1 MVREMK
7 EMSIF
12 IHLCACDGFVD
23 IVKNMMKIH
32 LATIIE
38 RESDCNVIP
47 LMEEF
52 PFLHMETTPRKISG
66 WDLKFTIPVKVDCHA
81 ILRKQYGY
89 FYHIIKY
96 MYNEKW
102 VAQYIEKKIYWML
115 RDCFYRNDF
124 VSFSST
130 SIKKTI
136 VTYD

>member
-47 LMEEF
+47 SMEEF
-52 PFLHMETTPRKISG
+52 PFLHMEITPREIFG
-66 WDLKFTIPVKVDCHA
+66 WDLKFTIPVKVDCQT

-96 MYNEKW
+96 MYNENW
-102 VAQYIEKKIYWML
+102 IAQYIEKKIYWML
-115 RDCFYRNDF
+115 HDCFYRNDF
-124 VSFSST
+124 VSLSST

-136 VTYD
+136 VTYN

>member
-52 PFLHMETTPRKISG
+52 PFLHMEITPRKISG

-130 SIKKTI
+130 SIKNTI
-136 VTYD
+136 VTYN